1 MLQVSDIFSGINE
14 DAGIFDL
21 QTALKSQGMDLQEGF
36 EIPIYDIAYLKL
48 APDCNPGIVCSNMT
62 EYTAL
67 DKLQKA
73 CGVVCC
79 TINLLKLDILTLL
92 GIVCCYI
99 PSGCVNGGMY
109 LFVKNNIPDLVNI
122 TEDIAVAILNLSGA
136 KIEDLGAST
145 MTIDVASK
153 ALDIVINLLIKML
166 NTNMNNYGV
175 AVYEFNKVEVFIQQ
189 LIDSGDY
196 IQMYNYRK
204 NNNLIN
210 PGGSALLGGGSLFCQ

>member
-1 MLQVSDIFSGINE
+1 MLQVSDIFSGIDE
-14 DAGIFDL
+14 SAGIFDL

-48 APDCNPGIVCSNMT
+48 APDCNPGIICSNMS

-73 CGVVCC
+73 CGVVSCS
-79 TINLLKLDILTLL
+79 INLFKLDILTLL

-99 PSGCVNGGMY
+99 PSGCANGGMY
-109 LFVKNNIPDLVNI
+109 LFVKNNVPDLVNI

-136 KIEDLGAST
+136 KLEDLGAST

-166 NTNMNNYGV
+166 NTNMSEFGV
-175 AVYEFNKVEVFIQQ
+175 AVYEFNQIETFIQQ
-189 LIDSGDY
+189 LINSGDY
-196 IQMYNYRK
+196 IKMYNHRK

-210 PGGSALLGGGSLFCQ
+210 PGASTLLGGGSLFG